1 MGKIAVLDQQT
12 IDKIAAGEVVE
23 RPLSVVKE
31 LVENAIDAGATS
43 VAVEIKDGGISLIRI
58 TDNGAGIER
67 EQVPTAFLRH
77 ATSKIR
83 SAEDLVSISSLGF
96 RGEALSSIAAVAQV
110 ELITKTAGAFSGTRY
125 QIDGGVE
132 KSIEDIGAPDG
143 TTFLVRNLFYNVPAR
158 KKFLKT
164 AQTEGSYIGELMERL
179 ALSRPDIAFKFIQNN
194 QTKLHTSGNT
204 RLADI
209 IYHIY
214 HREIAA
220 NLIPVFG
227 QMPGIKLE
235 GFIGKPVVS
244 RGNRNYENYFVN
256 GRYVKSKII
265 AGAIEESYKEYM
277 MQHKYPFTV
286 LHLTIDGELL
296 DVNVHPQKMELRI
309 SNPEQIYA
317 FIKDT
322 LYQALHKKELIPQV
336 EFGKETPQKKQT
348 VVQKPAPEPF
358 EKKRLEKSNASSLV
372 KEPAPAYAPK
382 AEQTIINRIGK
393 QDDGLAK
400 KQAVSSIETATATV
414 EPAMGL
420 KSVPV
425 KPVIHS
431 LVGPENEPVV
441 SKAVTKLPAETKSI
455 PVTEPEHDVTEPVEK
470 PAEAPEFTP
479 QGEQMELFE
488 SRLISEE
495 SRKRHR
501 VIGQLFDT
509 YWLVEFEDKLFIVD
523 QHAAHEKVLYE
534 KNMELLRNKEHSSQL
549 ISPPIILSVSMHEE
563 EVLNKHMDAFQ
574 SLGFKIEHF
583 GGREYSVCAVPM
595 NLYNL
600 NANDILMEMLDSLAA
615 DNLSTGSQIVL
626 EKLASMSC
634 KAAVKGN
641 HAMSMQEMEALMDQ
655 LLKCENPYNC
665 PHGRPTII
673 SMTKYELEKKFKRI
687 V

>member
-43 VAVEIKDGGISLIRI
+43 VAVEIRDGGISLIRI
-58 TDNGAGIER
+58 TDNGAGIES

-83 SAEDLVSISSLGF
+83 SAEDLVAISSLGF

-204 RLADI
+204 RLADV

-214 HREIAA
+214 HREIAS

-227 QMPGIKLE
+227 QMPGVKIE

-309 SNPEQIYA
+309 SNQEKVYH

-322 LYQALHKKELIPQV
+322 LYQALHKKELIPEV
-336 EFGKETPQKKQT
+336 EFGRETPQKKEN
-348 VVQKPAPEPF
+348 VVQKSAPEPF
-358 EKKRLEKSNASSLV
+358 ERKRLEKSSAGTFV
-372 KEPAPAYAPK
+372 KEPAPAYVTKPEPVAMNV
-382 AEQTIINRIGK
+382 TGK
-393 QDDGLAK
+393 QNRELDNK
-400 KQAVSSIETATATV
+400 AVFPIVTATETVVPAIGLVQESAENASQHTGGAVEISSKEKSATSGIQSAV
-414 EPAMGL
+414 RADAQ
-420 KSVPV
+420 S
-425 KPVIHS
+425 S
-431 LVGPENEPVV
+431 LERLQAL
-441 SKAVTKLPAETKSI
+441 SKI
-455 PVTEPEHDVTEPVEK
+455 
-470 PAEAPEFTP
+470 
-479 QGEQMELFE
+479 
-488 SRLISEE
+488 
-495 SRKRHR
+495 
-501 VIGQLFDT
+501 
-509 YWLVEFEDKLFIVD
+509 
-523 QHAAHEKVLYE
+523 
-534 KNMELLRNKEHSSQL
+534 
-549 ISPPIILSVSMHEE
+549 
-563 EVLNKHMDAFQ
+563 
-574 SLGFKIEHF
+574 
-583 GGREYSVCAVPM
+583 
-595 NLYNL
+595 
-600 NANDILMEMLDSLAA
+600 
-615 DNLSTGSQIVL
+615 
-626 EKLASMSC
+626 
-634 KAAVKGN
+634 
-641 HAMSMQEMEALMDQ
+641 
-655 LLKCENPYNC
+655 
-665 PHGRPTII
+665 
-673 SMTKYELEKKFKRI
+673 
-687 V
+687 